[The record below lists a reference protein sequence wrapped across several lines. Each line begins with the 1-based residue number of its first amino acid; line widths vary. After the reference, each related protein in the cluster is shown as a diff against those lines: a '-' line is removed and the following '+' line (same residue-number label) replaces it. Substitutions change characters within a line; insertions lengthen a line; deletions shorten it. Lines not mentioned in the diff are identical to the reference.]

1 MTTDQTLRLT
11 DGTPAAEHRWHAA
24 TARRE
29 SQNQSIRADWAA
41 EDYERAGNYMHA
53 CIQYRRSATLL
64 REAAATLRRAAE
76 TEGGGQADLDH
87 ADLFTR
93 AADHRDRWATGLTT

>member
-1 MTTDQTLRLT
+1 MNPYL
-11 DGTPAAEHRWHAA
+11 TPADRLRADAQGLE
-24 TARRE
+24 
-29 SQNQSIRADWAA
+29 NQSIRVDWTA

-53 CIQYRRSATLL
+53 VMQYRRSATLL

-93 AADHRDRWATGLTT
+93 AAAHRDGYASGLTST

>member
-1 MTTDQTLRLT
+1 MDPYL
-11 DGTPAAEHRWHAA
+11 TPADRLRADAQGLE
-24 TARRE
+24 
-29 SQNQSIRADWAA
+29 NQSIRADWAA

-93 AADHRDRWATGLTT
+93 AADHRDRWATGLTSPPADGRIV